1 MCFFLKNHGKKIKD
15 MVYYVYKKIGN
26 RKGDSMKNFDDFISV
41 AKLSELVN
49 KKEEKKDNKIVWTLA
64 IIGAVAA
71 VAAIAFAVYKYLTPD
86 YLEDDDD
93 FDDLFDD
100 DFDVDDIEAVD
111 NAE

>member
-1 MCFFLKNHGKKIKD
+1 
-15 MVYYVYKKIGN
+15 
-26 RKGDSMKNFDDFISV
+26 MKNFDDFISV

>member
-1 MCFFLKNHGKKIKD
+1 
-15 MVYYVYKKIGN
+15 
-26 RKGDSMKNFDDFISV
+26 MKNFDDLISV

-86 YLEDDDD
+86 YLDDDDD

-100 DFDVDDIEAVD
+100 DFDADDIEAVD

>member
-1 MCFFLKNHGKKIKD
+1 MCFFKKNHGKKIKD
-15 MVYYVYKKIGN
+15 MVYYVYNKIGN

>member
-1 MCFFLKNHGKKIKD
+1 
-15 MVYYVYKKIGN
+15 
-26 RKGDSMKNFDDFISV
+26 MKNFDDLISV

-86 YLEDDDD
+86 YLDDDDD

>member
-1 MCFFLKNHGKKIKD
+1 MKK
-15 MVYYVYKKIGN
+15 
-26 RKGDSMKNFDDFISV
+26 FDDFISV

-49 KKEEKKDNKIVWTLA
+49 KQEEKKDNKIVWTLA

-86 YLEDDDD
+86 YLDDDDD

>member
-1 MCFFLKNHGKKIKD
+1 
-15 MVYYVYKKIGN
+15 
-26 RKGDSMKNFDDFISV
+26 MKNFDDLISV

-86 YLEDDDD
+86 YLDDDD

-100 DFDVDDIEAVD
+100 DFDADDIESVD

>member
-1 MCFFLKNHGKKIKD
+1 MSFFEKNHGKNVRD
-15 MVYYVYKKIGN
+15 MIYYMYQKIGH
-26 RKGDSMKNFDDFISV
+26 RKGDCMKNLEDFISV

-49 KKEEKKDNKIVWTLA
+49 KKEEKKDNKIVWALA

-86 YLEDDDD
+86 YLDDDDD

-100 DFDVDDIEAVD
+100 DFDVDDIESVD

>member
-1 MCFFLKNHGKKIKD
+1 ML
-15 MVYYVYKKIGN
+15 
-26 RKGDSMKNFDDFISV
+26 
-41 AKLSELVN
+41 
-49 KKEEKKDNKIVWTLA
+49 
-64 IIGAVAA
+64 
-71 VAAIAFAVYKYLTPD
+71 VYKYLTPD